1 MLTYFSKFN
10 AYFYRVTDDKIEIL
24 EISKK
29 FLNMYLNNK
38 NSFSLSWL
46 LKKATYHELKI
57 K

>member
-24 EISKK
+24 EISKR

-46 LKKATYHELKI
+46 LKKATHHELKI